1 MPFIKLDWTG
11 ASQNTYP
18 IAGYEITYK
27 LSTDSTYSLLT
38 NVNSTATS
46 GTYTWIGAVWSKIY
60 NFRIRTKDTSGAYSS
75 YKDLTVNTV
84 PAVNLPPTPFNSSSP
99 TTSST
104 QIEFFFSGATD
115 DYGIAGHEISYKK
128 STDSTY
134 TTLPFFITSNGYL
147 GYTLTGLDTNTEY
160 NVRARTQDIFGVWSS
175 TYYQLLTSTNPAFQY
190 HRSNDSQ
197 TDFDLD
203 VCAVNQPSVHCYL
216 DKIIE
221 AISVGD
227 TVYTNNNLTSVFD
240 GDGHWWRIGSL
251 VTPNPKSYKINDLGA
266 IEGINECPN
275 YVQTFNY
282 SSTGLTPPTLPDN
295 ETSDGCVAL
304 TLSNSHT
311 LYSNKALNTLEN
323 GDRLYSNFAL
333 TTGFNGGEKIWLIG
347 TNSIGTV
354 SAKITTGGYII
365 EIYTCP

>member
-1 MPFIKLDWTG
+1 MANIKLDWSG
-11 ASQNTYP
+11 ATSEAP
-18 IAGYEITYK
+18 IAGYEIEYK
-27 LSTDSTYSLLT
+27 LSTDSTFIPVT
-38 NVNSTATS
+38 TVNTTATS
-46 GTYTWIGAVWSKIY
+46 GTYTFTGATYNLTY
-60 NFRIRTKDTSGAYSS
+60 NFRIRTKDNIGNYST
-75 YKDLTVNTV
+75 YKTVNILAV
-84 PAVNLPPTPFNSSSP
+84 PSSNLPPLPFNSSSP

-104 QIEFFFSGATD
+104 QIDFFFSGATD
-115 DYGIAGHEISYKK
+115 DYGINGHEISYKK
-128 STDSTY
+128 LTDSTY
-134 TTLPFFITSNGYL
+134 TTLPFITTPNGYL
-147 GYTLTGLDTNTEY
+147 QYSLTGLDANTEY

-175 TYYQLLTSTNPAFQY
+175 TYYMLLTETNPAFQY

-197 TDFDLD
+197 TDFDFDL
-203 VCAVNQPSVHCYL
+203 CAVNQPSVHCYL

-227 TVYTNNNLTSVFD
+227 TVYTNNDLTSVFD
-240 GDGHWWRIGSL
+240 GDSHWWRIGSL
-251 VTPNPKSYKINDLGA
+251 VTPNPKTYKINDFGV
-266 IEGINECPN
+266 IEEMFECPN

-295 ETSDGCVAL
+295 ETSDGCVVL

-311 LYSNKALNTLEN
+311 LYADKGLFSLEN

-347 TNSIGTV
+347 THSIGTV
-354 SAKITTGGYII
+354 SAKITTGGYIT